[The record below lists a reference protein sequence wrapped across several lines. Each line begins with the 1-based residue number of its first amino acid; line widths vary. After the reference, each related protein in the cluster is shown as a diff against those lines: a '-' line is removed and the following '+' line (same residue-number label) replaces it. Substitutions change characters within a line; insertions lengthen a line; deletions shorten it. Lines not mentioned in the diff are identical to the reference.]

1 MEIRE
6 LRKSTLYFYGG
17 NMEKIKRPKKVSRNE
32 SSYLTNEA
40 YQDLVNNQ
48 LKNIYDKLDEIV
60 ESLN

>member
-1 MEIRE
+1 
-6 LRKSTLYFYGG
+6 
-17 NMEKIKRPKKVSRNE
+17 MEKIKRPKKVSRNE

-40 YQDLVNNQ
+40 YQDLVNKQ